1 MSDEILTQQA
11 EPAVEE
17 TVIPV
22 IEPAVEPVAEPVVE
36 APAKPARKVRK
47 RWPWP
52 VRFLM
57 GIIGFVLCIV
67 MFVTAL
73 TGIVLLDLRAMTS
86 ENGITTIIETL
97 FTSGKK
103 APATVRPGLAVGGV
117 VRRAEDSMS
126 DSTHV
131 EIDANGNVVV
141 NGEVVGSVGDMGNG
155 NVTLIVPNGNVTTD
169 ENGNVYV
176 DGELLEGATMG
187 EDGTVNMGGQITVGP
202 NAGGDSSDAIVDW
215 VVGQLQDFTGGEL
228 PVTPEQIENFVEQST
243 IKDFIA
249 EKVAG
254 MVGDFYTG
262 NITTTIT
269 MEEITQLVEEN
280 KALIQSEFGI
290 EITEEHTEALK
301 QIVEDTGILEQVQEQ
316 GIMGILGSVGGMGGV
331 GGDGEGGGLM
341 DPGMMQQMQQIQMA
355 VEIVRQVTSYTAI
368 AAVGLIFLAL
378 AAILFCTTQFSWP
391 ATLADCGVVLML
403 ASAIFVIPSTV
414 FTNSPELV
422 TELLGNPMLVKL
434 AQTFFN
440 ATAGVNYG
448 AFGVGVGLIVL
459 AIVAACIR
467 SAMRKKAA

>member
-17 TVIPV
+17 TVTPV
-22 IEPAVEPVAEPVVE
+22 TEPVVEPVAEPVAE
-36 APAKPARKVRK
+36 APAKPAKKVRK

-57 GIIGFVLCIV
+57 SIIGFVLCIV

-86 ENGITTIIETL
+86 QNGITTIIETL
-97 FTSGKK
+97 LTSGKK

-117 VRRAEDSMS
+117 VRRAEDSVS

-131 EIDANGNVVV
+131 QIDENGNVIV
-141 NGEVVGSVGDMGNG
+141 NGEIVGTVGSMGDGNT
-155 NVTLIVPNGNVTTD
+155 TLIVPNGNVTTD
-169 ENGNVYV
+169 EDGNVYV

-187 EDGTVNMGGQITVGP
+187 EDGSVHMGGQITVDP

-215 VVGQLQDFTGGEL
+215 VVGQLRDFTGGEL

-269 MEEITQLVEEN
+269 MEEITQLMEEN
-280 KALIQSEFGI
+280 KDLIKSEFGI

-301 QIVEDTGILEQVQEQ
+301 QIVEETGILEQVQEQ

-331 GGDGEGGGLM
+331 GGDGEGGLM
-341 DPGMMQQMQQIQMA
+341 DPDMMQQMQQIQQA

-368 AAVGLIFLAL
+368 AAVWGIFLAL

-391 ATLADCGVVLML
+391 ATLADCGIVLTL
-403 ASAIFVIPSTV
+403 ASAIFVIPATV
-414 FTNSPELV
+414 FTNSPEMM
-422 TELLGNPMLVKL
+422 TDLLGSAMFVKV

-448 AFGVGVGLIVL
+448 AFGVGIGLIVL
-459 AIVAACIR
+459 AIVVACIR
-467 SAMRKKAA
+467 AAMRKKAA

>member
-97 FTSGKK
+97 LTSGKK
-103 APATVRPGLAVGGV
+103 APATVRPGLAVGGM
-117 VRRAEDSMS
+117 VRRAQDSMS

-131 EIDANGNVVV
+131 EIDA
-141 NGEVVGSVGDMGNG
+141 
-155 NVTLIVPNGNVTTD
+155 
-169 ENGNVYV
+169 NGNVYV

>member
-22 IEPAVEPVAEPVVE
+22 IEPAVELVAEPVVE

-97 FTSGKK
+97 LTSGKK
-103 APATVRPGLAVGGV
+103 APATVRPGLAVGGM

-187 EDGTVNMGGQITVGP
+187 EDGMVNMGGQITVGP

-316 GIMGILGSVGGMGGV
+316 GIMGILGSV
-331 GGDGEGGGLM
+331 GGGLM

>member
-22 IEPAVEPVAEPVVE
+22 IEPAVELVAEPVVE

-57 GIIGFVLCIV
+57 GIIGFALCIV

-202 NAGGDSSDAIVDW
+202 NVGGDSSDAIVDW

-316 GIMGILGSVGGMGGV
+316 GIMGILGSV
-331 GGDGEGGGLM
+331 GGGLM

>member
-22 IEPAVEPVAEPVVE
+22 IEPAVELVAEPVVE

-57 GIIGFVLCIV
+57 GIIGFALCIV

-97 FTSGKK
+97 LTSGKK

-202 NAGGDSSDAIVDW
+202 NVGGDSSDAIVDW

-316 GIMGILGSVGGMGGV
+316 GIMGILGSVGGMG
-331 GGDGEGGGLM
+331 GGGLM

>member
-103 APATVRPGLAVGGV
+103 APATVRPGLAVGGM
-117 VRRAEDSMS
+117 VRRAQDSMS

-202 NAGGDSSDAIVDW
+202 NVGGDSSDAIVDW

-316 GIMGILGSVGGMGGV
+316 GIMGILGSV
-331 GGDGEGGGLM
+331 GGGLM

>member
-103 APATVRPGLAVGGV
+103 APATVRPGLAVSGM
-117 VRRAEDSMS
+117 VRRAQDSMS
-126 DSTHV
+126 DSAHV

-269 MEEITQLVEEN
+269 VEEITQLVEEN

-301 QIVEDTGILEQVQEQ
+301 QIVEDTGILKQVQEQ
-316 GIMGILGSVGGMGGV
+316 GIMGILGSVGGMGG
-331 GGDGEGGGLM
+331 LM
-341 DPGMMQQMQQIQMA
+341 DPGMMEQMQQIQMA

>member
-57 GIIGFVLCIV
+57 GIIGFALCIV

-103 APATVRPGLAVGGV
+103 APATVRPGLAVGGM
-117 VRRAEDSMS
+117 VRRAQDSMS

-316 GIMGILGSVGGMGGV
+316 GIMGILGSVGG
-331 GGDGEGGGLM
+331 GLM

>member
-97 FTSGKK
+97 LTSGKK
-103 APATVRPGLAVGGV
+103 APATVRPGLAVGGM

-202 NAGGDSSDAIVDW
+202 SAGGDSSDAIVDW

-269 MEEITQLVEEN
+269 IEEITQLVEEN

-316 GIMGILGSVGGMGGV
+316 GIMGILGSVGG
-331 GGDGEGGGLM
+331 GLM

-368 AAVGLIFLAL
+368 AAVGLIFLAM

>member
-22 IEPAVEPVAEPVVE
+22 IEPAVELVAEPVVE

-57 GIIGFVLCIV
+57 GIIGFALCIV

-97 FTSGKK
+97 LTSGKK
-103 APATVRPGLAVGGV
+103 APATVRPGLAVGGM

-187 EDGTVNMGGQITVGP
+187 EDGMVNMGGQITVGP

-316 GIMGILGSVGGMGGV
+316 GIMGILGSV
-331 GGDGEGGGLM
+331 GGGLM

>member
-22 IEPAVEPVAEPVVE
+22 IEPAVEPVAEPVME

-97 FTSGKK
+97 LTSGKK
-103 APATVRPGLAVGGV
+103 APATVRPGLAVGGM
-117 VRRAEDSMS
+117 VRRAQDSMS

-202 NAGGDSSDAIVDW
+202 NVGGDSSDAIVDW

-316 GIMGILGSVGGMGGV
+316 GIMGILGSV
-331 GGDGEGGGLM
+331 GGGLM

>member
-97 FTSGKK
+97 LTSGKK

-202 NAGGDSSDAIVDW
+202 NVGGDSSDAIVDW

-316 GIMGILGSVGGMGGV
+316 GIMGILGSV
-331 GGDGEGGGLM
+331 GGGLM

-459 AIVAACIR
+459 AIVVACIR
-467 SAMRKKAA
+467 AAMRKKAA

>member
-17 TVIPV
+17 TVTPV
-22 IEPAVEPVAEPVVE
+22 AEPVVEPAVEPVAE

-57 GIIGFVLCIV
+57 SIIGFVLCIV

-86 ENGITTIIETL
+86 QNGITTIIETL
-97 FTSGKK
+97 LTSGKK
-103 APATVRPGLAVGGV
+103 APATVRPGLAVGGM

-126 DSTHV
+126 DSAHV

-169 ENGNVYV
+169 EDGNVYV

-187 EDGTVNMGGQITVGP
+187 EDGTVNMGGQITVDP

-228 PVTPEQIENFVEQST
+228 PVTPQQIENFVEQST

-269 MEEITQLVEEN
+269 MEEITQLMEEN
-280 KALIQSEFGI
+280 KDLIKSEFGI

-301 QIVEDTGILEQVQEQ
+301 QIVEETGILEQVQEQ

-341 DPGMMQQMQQIQMA
+341 DPGMMEQMQQIQQA

-391 ATLADCGVVLML
+391 ATLADCGIVLTL
-403 ASAIFVIPSTV
+403 ASLIFVIPTTV
-414 FTNSPELV
+414 FTNSPEMM
-422 TELLGNPMLVKL
+422 TELLGSPMFVKV

-448 AFGVGVGLIVL
+448 AFGVGIGLIVL
-459 AIVAACIR
+459 AIVVACIR
-467 SAMRKKAA
+467 AAMRKKAA

>member
-97 FTSGKK
+97 LTSGKK
-103 APATVRPGLAVGGV
+103 APATVRPGLAVGGM

-316 GIMGILGSVGGMGGV
+316 GIMGILGSVGG
-331 GGDGEGGGLM
+331 GLM

>member
-1 MSDEILTQQA
+1 
-11 EPAVEE
+11 
-17 TVIPV
+17 
-22 IEPAVEPVAEPVVE
+22 
-36 APAKPARKVRK
+36 
-47 RWPWP
+47 
-52 VRFLM
+52 
-57 GIIGFVLCIV
+57 
-67 MFVTAL
+67 
-73 TGIVLLDLRAMTS
+73 
-86 ENGITTIIETL
+86 
-97 FTSGKK
+97 
-103 APATVRPGLAVGGV
+103 
-117 VRRAEDSMS
+117 
-126 DSTHV
+126 
-131 EIDANGNVVV
+131 
-141 NGEVVGSVGDMGNG
+141 
-155 NVTLIVPNGNVTTD
+155 
-169 ENGNVYV
+169 
-176 DGELLEGATMG
+176 
-187 EDGTVNMGGQITVGP
+187 
-202 NAGGDSSDAIVDW
+202 
-215 VVGQLQDFTGGEL
+215 
-228 PVTPEQIENFVEQST
+228 
-243 IKDFIA
+243 
-249 EKVAG
+249 

>member
-22 IEPAVEPVAEPVVE
+22 IELAVEPVAEPVVE

-97 FTSGKK
+97 LTSGKK

-126 DSTHV
+126 DSAHV

-269 MEEITQLVEEN
+269 IEEITQLVEEN

-301 QIVEDTGILEQVQEQ
+301 QIVEDTGILKQVQEQ
-316 GIMGILGSVGGMGGV
+316 GIMGILGSV

-414 FTNSPELV
+414 LTNSPELV

>member
-22 IEPAVEPVAEPVVE
+22 IEPAVELVAEPVVE

-103 APATVRPGLAVGGV
+103 APATVRPGLAVGGM
-117 VRRAEDSMS
+117 VRRAQDSMS

-316 GIMGILGSVGGMGGV
+316 GIMGILGSVGG
-331 GGDGEGGGLM
+331 GLM

-355 VEIVRQVTSYTAI
+355 VEIVRQVTSCTAI

>member
-57 GIIGFVLCIV
+57 GIIGFALCIV

-103 APATVRPGLAVGGV
+103 APATVRPGLAVGGM
-117 VRRAEDSMS
+117 VRRAQDSMS

-202 NAGGDSSDAIVDW
+202 NVGGDSSDAIVDW

-316 GIMGILGSVGGMGGV
+316 GIMGILGSV
-331 GGDGEGGGLM
+331 GGGLM

>member
-57 GIIGFVLCIV
+57 GIIGFALCIV

-97 FTSGKK
+97 LTSGKK
-103 APATVRPGLAVGGV
+103 APATVRPGLAVGGM

-202 NAGGDSSDAIVDW
+202 NVGGDSSDAIVDW

-316 GIMGILGSVGGMGGV
+316 GIMGILGSVGGMG
-331 GGDGEGGGLM
+331 GGGLM

>member
-22 IEPAVEPVAEPVVE
+22 IEPAVELVAEPVVE

-103 APATVRPGLAVGGV
+103 APATVRPGLAVGGM
-117 VRRAEDSMS
+117 VRRAQDSMS

-187 EDGTVNMGGQITVGP
+187 EDGMVNMGGQITVGP

-316 GIMGILGSVGGMGGV
+316 GIMGILGSV
-331 GGDGEGGGLM
+331 GGGLM

>member
-202 NAGGDSSDAIVDW
+202 NVGGDSSDAIVDW

-316 GIMGILGSVGGMGGV
+316 GIMGILGSVGGMGG
-331 GGDGEGGGLM
+331 GGLM
-341 DPGMMQQMQQIQMA
+341 DPDMMQQMQQIQMA

>member
-57 GIIGFVLCIV
+57 GIIGFALCIV

-103 APATVRPGLAVGGV
+103 APATVRPGLAVGGM
-117 VRRAEDSMS
+117 VRRAQDSMS
-126 DSTHV
+126 DSAHV

-176 DGELLEGATMG
+176 DGELQEGATMR

-316 GIMGILGSVGGMGGV
+316 GIMGILGSVGG
-331 GGDGEGGGLM
+331 GLM

-414 FTNSPELV
+414 LTNSPELV

>member
-11 EPAVEE
+11 EPAVEV

-97 FTSGKK
+97 LTSGKK

-169 ENGNVYV
+169 EDGNVYV

-187 EDGTVNMGGQITVGP
+187 EDGMVNMGGQITVGP
-202 NAGGDSSDAIVDW
+202 SAGGDSSDAIVDW

-316 GIMGILGSVGGMGGV
+316 GIMGILGSV
-331 GGDGEGGGLM
+331 GGGLM

-467 SAMRKKAA
+467 SAMRKKEE

>member
-97 FTSGKK
+97 LTSGKK
-103 APATVRPGLAVGGV
+103 APATVRPGLAVGGM

-316 GIMGILGSVGGMGGV
+316 GIMGILGSVGG
-331 GGDGEGGGLM
+331 GLM

-368 AAVGLIFLAL
+368 AAVGLIFLAM

>member
-1 MSDEILTQQA
+1 
-11 EPAVEE
+11 
-17 TVIPV
+17 
-22 IEPAVEPVAEPVVE
+22 
-36 APAKPARKVRK
+36 
-47 RWPWP
+47 
-52 VRFLM
+52 
-57 GIIGFVLCIV
+57 
-67 MFVTAL
+67 
-73 TGIVLLDLRAMTS
+73 
-86 ENGITTIIETL
+86 
-97 FTSGKK
+97 
-103 APATVRPGLAVGGV
+103 
-117 VRRAEDSMS
+117 
-126 DSTHV
+126 
-131 EIDANGNVVV
+131 
-141 NGEVVGSVGDMGNG
+141 MGNG

-187 EDGTVNMGGQITVGP
+187 EDGTVNMGGQIPMTP
-202 NAGGDSSDAIVDW
+202 STGGDSSDAIVDW

-301 QIVEDTGILEQVQEQ
+301 QIIEDTGILEQVQEQ

>member
-103 APATVRPGLAVGGV
+103 APATVRPGLAVGGM
-117 VRRAEDSMS
+117 VRRAQDSMS
-126 DSTHV
+126 DSAHV

-202 NAGGDSSDAIVDW
+202 NVGGDSSDAIVDW

-316 GIMGILGSVGGMGGV
+316 GIMGILGSV
-331 GGDGEGGGLM
+331 GGGLM

-459 AIVAACIR
+459 AIVVACIR
-467 SAMRKKAA
+467 AAMRKKAA

>member
-17 TVIPV
+17 TVTPV
-22 IEPAVEPVAEPVVE
+22 AEPVVEPAVEPVAE

-57 GIIGFVLCIV
+57 SIIGFVLCIV

-86 ENGITTIIETL
+86 QNGITTIIETL
-97 FTSGKK
+97 LTSGKK
-103 APATVRPGLAVGGV
+103 APATVRPGLAVGGM

-202 NAGGDSSDAIVDW
+202 SAGGDSSDAIVDW

-316 GIMGILGSVGGMGGV
+316 GIMGILGSV
-331 GGDGEGGGLM
+331 GGGLM

>member
-97 FTSGKK
+97 LTSGKK

-316 GIMGILGSVGGMGGV
+316 GIMGILGSVGG
-331 GGDGEGGGLM
+331 GLM

>member
-17 TVIPV
+17 TVTPV
-22 IEPAVEPVAEPVVE
+22 AEPVVEPAVEPVAE

-57 GIIGFVLCIV
+57 SIIGFVLCIV

-86 ENGITTIIETL
+86 QNGITTIIETL
-97 FTSGKK
+97 LTSGKK
-103 APATVRPGLAVGGV
+103 APATVRPGLAVGGM

-202 NAGGDSSDAIVDW
+202 NVGGDSSDAIVDW

-316 GIMGILGSVGGMGGV
+316 GIMGILGSV
-331 GGDGEGGGLM
+331 GGGLM

>member
-97 FTSGKK
+97 LTSGKK
-103 APATVRPGLAVGGV
+103 APATVRPGLAVGGM

-126 DSTHV
+126 DSAHV

-202 NAGGDSSDAIVDW
+202 NVGGDSSDAIVDW

-316 GIMGILGSVGGMGGV
+316 GIMGILGSV
-331 GGDGEGGGLM
+331 GGGLM

>member
-22 IEPAVEPVAEPVVE
+22 IEPAVEPAAEPVVE

-57 GIIGFVLCIV
+57 GIIGFALCIV

-97 FTSGKK
+97 LTSGKK
-103 APATVRPGLAVGGV
+103 APATVRPGLAVGGM
-117 VRRAEDSMS
+117 VRRAQDSMS
-126 DSTHV
+126 DSAHV

-155 NVTLIVPNGNVTTD
+155 NVTVIVPNGNVTTD
-169 ENGNVYV
+169 EDGNVYV
-176 DGELLEGATMG
+176 YGELLEGATMG

-280 KALIQSEFGI
+280 KALIQSELGI

-316 GIMGILGSVGGMGGV
+316 GIMGILGSV
-331 GGDGEGGGLM
+331 GGGLM

>member
-17 TVIPV
+17 TVTPV
-22 IEPAVEPVAEPVVE
+22 AEPVVEPAVEPVAE

-103 APATVRPGLAVGGV
+103 APATVRPGLAVGGM
-117 VRRAEDSMS
+117 VRRAQDSMS

-202 NAGGDSSDAIVDW
+202 NVGGDSSDAIVDW

-316 GIMGILGSVGGMGGV
+316 GIMGILGSV
-331 GGDGEGGGLM
+331 GGGLM

>member
-57 GIIGFVLCIV
+57 SIIGFVLCIV

-97 FTSGKK
+97 LTSGKK

-187 EDGTVNMGGQITVGP
+187 EDGTVNMGGQITGGP
-202 NAGGDSSDAIVDW
+202 NVGGDSSDAIVDW

-316 GIMGILGSVGGMGGV
+316 GIMGILGSVGGMG
-331 GGDGEGGGLM
+331 GGGLM

>member
-57 GIIGFVLCIV
+57 GIIGFALCIV

-97 FTSGKK
+97 LTSGKK

-202 NAGGDSSDAIVDW
+202 NVGGDSSDAIVDW

-316 GIMGILGSVGGMGGV
+316 GIMGILGSVGGMG
-331 GGDGEGGGLM
+331 GGGLM

>member
-97 FTSGKK
+97 LTSGKK

-117 VRRAEDSMS
+117 VRRAQDSMS

-202 NAGGDSSDAIVDW
+202 NVGGDSSDAIVDW

-249 EKVAG
+249 KKVAG

-280 KALIQSEFGI
+280 KALIQSVFGI
-290 EITEEHTEALK
+290 GTTDEHSEALK
-301 QIVEDTGILEQVQEQ
+301 QIVEDTGILEEVQEQ
-316 GIMGILGSVGGMGGV
+316 GIMGILGGVGGMGGV

>member
-22 IEPAVEPVAEPVVE
+22 IEPAVELVAEPVVE

-103 APATVRPGLAVGGV
+103 APATVRPGLAVGGM

-187 EDGTVNMGGQITVGP
+187 EDGMVNMGGQITVGP
-202 NAGGDSSDAIVDW
+202 SAGGDSSDAIVDW

-316 GIMGILGSVGGMGGV
+316 GIMGILGSVGGMGG
-331 GGDGEGGGLM
+331 GGLM

-414 FTNSPELV
+414 LTNSPELV

>member
-36 APAKPARKVRK
+36 TPAKPARKVRK

-97 FTSGKK
+97 LTSGKK
-103 APATVRPGLAVGGV
+103 APATVRPGLAVGGM

-202 NAGGDSSDAIVDW
+202 NVGGDSSDAIVDW

-316 GIMGILGSVGGMGGV
+316 GIMGILGSV
-331 GGDGEGGGLM
+331 GGGLM